1 MEIKKYIEKLLE
13 NDLFLLLMSSV
24 FSYTAFAAVIIVT
37 IGIPPESILDSG
49 LDEILLVFEG

>member
-1 MEIKKYIEKLLE
+1 MEMKKHIEKLLE

-24 FSYTAFAAVIIVT
+24 FGYTAFAAVIITT

-49 LDEILLVFEG
+49 LQEILLVFEG

>member
-1 MEIKKYIEKLLE
+1 MEMKKHIGKLLE

-24 FSYTAFAAVIIVT
+24 FSYTAFVAVVIAT

-49 LDEILLVFEG
+49 LEQILLVFEG